1 MLGRIVYVD
10 ASGPTLRL
18 SPWLAP
24 LQCTAS
30 DAPCIY
36 TESNAIATIATIA
49 IIVISPPPR
58 ERFGHQVI
66 RLRRNLFHVL
76 VALGDGAAGLCDV

>member
-1 MLGRIVYVD
+1 ML
-10 ASGPTLRL
+10 PL

-36 TESNAIATIATIA
+36 TQSNAIATIATIA
-49 IIVISPPPR
+49 IIAISPPPR